1 MTSTPG
7 SGAVKKRAW
16 VWSKKTLAE
25 EELKQCTERYRT
37 SWKSAEKRTE
47 VCRRRGL
54 AVMPEQQ
61 HKASEHG
68 TGRGRLHA
76 PGQRKRLGHRRG
88 RDDKPLGSRLMKDLG
103 KKTPSRFAKQK
114 DWAHFTDIGSSASLH
129 RCPKREE
136 AHRVAMTSGLGSR
149 TSGEYNST
157 ERNDLH
163 GVWAAGFRKI

>member
-16 VWSKKTLAE
+16 VWSKTTLAE

-37 SWKSAEKRTE
+37 LWKSAEKRTE
-47 VCRRRGL
+47 VRRRRGL
-54 AVMPEQQ
+54 TVMPEQQ

-88 RDDKPLGSRLMKDLG
+88 RDDKPLGQQVSKG
-103 KKTPSRFAKQK
+103 
-114 DWAHFTDIGSSASLH
+114 
-129 RCPKREE
+129 
-136 AHRVAMTSGLGSR
+136 
-149 TSGEYNST
+149 SGEKDAMPEKGRGARSG
-157 ERNDLH
+157 NDQWYWPQNLWRIK
-163 GVWAAGFRKI
+163 VNRKK